1 MIVLF
6 LFLLGLAFGSFL
18 NVLTLRYKPDE
29 SYGIKTVGGRSHCL
43 HCGRQLRWFELIP
56 LLSFIIQRGACRAC
70 GKKLSWQ
77 YPLVELAAGLIFV
90 TVPLFFQQHALLW
103 GISQQPVLVVLFSAL
118 WIGVLFLL
126 LAMCIIDLRWYVIP
140 NVLNEILAFL
150 GVCWIGIITL
160 THLAGSIGTGSF
172 LGNFSQLFP
181 LVGSLLYINHLWGI
195 LIAGVFFLVVVL
207 VSRGKGMGMGDVKL
221 IAVLG
226 LLFGWPD
233 ILLIIM
239 LSFIIG
245 TVVVVPLMVIR
256 KKKMSDKIPFGPF
269 IVIASAIVFFFGS
282 GIVTSYFAII
292 QRIVGGS

>member
-1 MIVLF
+1 MPFF

-56 LLSFIIQRGACRAC
+56 VLSFVMQRGACRAC

-103 GISQQPVLVVLFSAL
+103 GISQQSIPLVLFSAL
-118 WIGVLFLL
+118 WIGIFLLL
-126 LAMCIIDLRWYVIP
+126 LAMYIIDMRWYVIP
-140 NVLNEILAFL
+140 NILNGALAIA
-150 GVCWIGIITL
+150 GVCWIVL
-160 THLAGSIGTGSF
+160 EEVFHVSASIGGGSF

-181 LVGSLLYINHLWGI
+181 LAGNMLYVNHLWGAVI
-195 LIAGVFFLVVVL
+195 GGLFFLAVVL
-207 VSRGKGMGMGDVKL
+207 ISRGKGMGMGDVKL
-221 IAVLG
+221 IAALG

-233 ILLIIM
+233 VGLIIA

-245 TVVVVPLMVIR
+245 TVVMLPLMAVS
-256 KKKMSDKIPFGPF
+256 KKHLSDKVPFGPF
-269 IVIASAIVFFFGS
+269 IVVAAAVAFFFGS
-282 GIVTSYFAII
+282 GILSSYFAII
-292 QRIVGGS
+292 QKIGGM